1 MQRLKTF
8 ALWLTGAVPLFFAAY
23 ALRASFGAGSVL
35 WVIIAGFCA
44 GVGLFLQTLLI
55 ENKNT
60 LSALAFLEGLIPG
73 AVFYDAFVPHLSPWV
88 LGGTAACALLM
99 LVGAFRGRIIIEG
112 MVKIRLSLA
121 AREVLPKVALGLL
134 VFVSLISYN
143 HYFAEGHFDRAA
155 AQRTFAAVAGPLEP
169 VARIWVSDMRFA
181 MRMDHAIRL
190 IAETEL
196 RNTRTRMLAEEEGV
210 ERISPQDERAL
221 VIEIEGTTRQAIV
234 KLFGEFR
241 GDESVMDYAFG
252 VLEERIEAFPPA
264 VKVALGAAAVIALF
278 LTLKTLVPITYPI
291 ATFIVFAV
299 FRFLLLTPFAEIAF
313 RDVKQEVV
321 TL

>member
-1 MQRLKTF
+1 MTRLF
-8 ALWLTGAVPLFFAAY
+8 RIFRRGCW
-23 ALRASFGAGSVL
+23 AGRPPVR
-35 WVIIAGFCA
+35 
-44 GVGLFLQTLLI
+44 FLC
-55 ENKNT
+55 
-60 LSALAFLEGLIPG
+60 S
-73 AVFYDAFVPHLSPWV
+73 S
-88 LGGTAACALLM
+88 
-99 LVGAFRGRIIIEG
+99 GRFEDE
-112 MVKIRLSLA
+112 S
-121 AREVLPKVALGLL
+121 
-134 VFVSLISYN
+134 
-143 HYFAEGHFDRAA
+143 
-155 AQRTFAAVAGPLEP
+155 FAAVAGPLEP